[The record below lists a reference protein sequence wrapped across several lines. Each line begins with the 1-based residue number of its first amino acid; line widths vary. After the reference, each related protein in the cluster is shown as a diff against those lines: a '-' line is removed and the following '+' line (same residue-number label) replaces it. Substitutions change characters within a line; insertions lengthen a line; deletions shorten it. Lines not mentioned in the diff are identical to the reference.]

1 MAVVF
6 DACVL
11 IDLFN
16 PHLKGDRKA
25 KLDCLVK
32 TLEKERTKILIPT
45 PALTELMIRA
55 GKARE
60 QYQHILSS
68 RSVFKIEDFD
78 IRDDL
83 PLPDSVR
90 QQEIPF

>member
-32 TLEKERTKILIPT
+32 TLE
-45 PALTELMIRA
+45 
-55 GKARE
+55 
-60 QYQHILSS
+60 
-68 RSVFKIEDFD
+68 
-78 IRDDL
+78 
-83 PLPDSVR
+83 
-90 QQEIPF
+90 